1 MQQTE
6 RIVDMVKSAAKYM
19 PGKVRVYGWD
29 EDAITLEWDRGTI
42 DHPRLIQL
50 FSMAPGPRR
59 DVVVKSVFLG
69 WATMVTKGPTFEVV
83 EVDEDTP
90 QFTSVSFV
98 ASGVDW
104 NRIAVL
110 DEASLQVGEGHE

>member
-1 MQQTE
+1 MNNTE
-6 RIVDMVKSAAKYM
+6 RIVDMVKSAAKYT
-19 PGKVRVYGWD
+19 PGKVRVYRRD
-29 EDAITLEWDRGTI
+29 EDVITLEWDRGTI
-42 DHPRLIQL
+42 DRPRLIQL
-50 FSMAPGPRR
+50 FSMASGPRR
-59 DVVVKSVFLG
+59 DAVVKSVFLG
-69 WATMVTKGPTFEVV
+69 WATTVTKGPTFEVV

-110 DEASLQVGEGHE
+110 DKASLQVGEGHE

>member
-1 MQQTE
+1 MNNTE
-6 RIVDMVKSAAKYM
+6 RIVDMVKSAAKYT
-19 PGKVRVYGWD
+19 PGKVRVHRRD
-29 EDAITLEWDRGTI
+29 EDVITLEWDRGTI
-42 DHPRLIQL
+42 DRPRLIQL

-69 WATMVTKGPTFEVV
+69 WATTVTKGPTFEVV
-83 EVDEDTP
+83 EVDEDTT

-110 DEASLQVGEGHE
+110 DKASLQVGEGHE